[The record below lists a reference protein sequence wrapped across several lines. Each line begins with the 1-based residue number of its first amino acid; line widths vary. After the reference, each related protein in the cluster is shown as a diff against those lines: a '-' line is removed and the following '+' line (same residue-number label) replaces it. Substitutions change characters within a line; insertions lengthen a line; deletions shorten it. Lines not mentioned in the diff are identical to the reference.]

1 MVASQDLKILRER
14 YVSSLLLGDASK
26 AKQAVIDAQSRG
38 LGVHAIYVD
47 ILDYSQSVI
56 GEMWHKGQINI
67 GIEHLATVITLE
79 IMSDLRLKAS
89 SHRKSN
95 GFRAVITSVEGDTHI
110 VGSRMLSDFLIIDGW
125 EVDFMGGPTP
135 AEDLVEFLKDRHVDM
150 VGISVTNP
158 VYIPNAQLAIR
169 ALKLTNPNIKVLI
182 GGLAL
187 NGSEVDL
194 ESFDCDA
201 VALDIFEGIEQ
212 ARNLVGL
219 TNGGLTLEEHLAALG
234 SRIRTARLEKGI
246 TQQGLAIDAGLD
258 RTYIS
263 ALEKGKQ
270 NVTLGA
276 ILRISKALNLGLPFL
291 GISAEANDSD
301 SIDRN

>member
-38 LGVHAIYVD
+38 LGVQAIYVD

-95 GFRAVITSVEGDTHI
+95 GFRAVITPVEGDTHI

-135 AEDLVEFLKDRHVDM
+135 AEDLDLSPALTACSSEEACTVASPSVRGIGTTPPAHTASSCAPVILGTRVITRCEADR
-150 VGISVTNP
+150 
-158 VYIPNAQLAIR
+158 A
-169 ALKLTNPNIKVLI
+169 
-182 GGLAL
+182 
-187 NGSEVDL
+187 
-194 ESFDCDA
+194 
-201 VALDIFEGIEQ
+201 
-212 ARNLVGL
+212 
-219 TNGGLTLEEHLAALG
+219 
-234 SRIRTARLEKGI
+234 
-246 TQQGLAIDAGLD
+246 
-258 RTYIS
+258 
-263 ALEKGKQ
+263 
-270 NVTLGA
+270 
-276 ILRISKALNLGLPFL
+276 
-291 GISAEANDSD
+291 
-301 SIDRN
+301 

>member
-1 MVASQDLKILRER
+1 
-14 YVSSLLLGDASK
+14 
-26 AKQAVIDAQSRG
+26 
-38 LGVHAIYVD
+38 
-47 ILDYSQSVI
+47 
-56 GEMWHKGQINI
+56 MWHKGQINI

-95 GFRAVITSVEGDTHI
+95 GFRAVITPVEGDTHI

-158 VYIPNAQLAIR
+158 VYIPNAQSAIR
-169 ALKLTNPNIKVLI
+169 ALKLTNPNIKILI

-201 VALDIFEGIEQ
+201 VALDIFEGVEQ

-219 TNGGLTLEEHLAALG
+219 ANGGLTLEEHLAALG

-270 NVTLGA
+270 NVTFGA